1 MAMPENAY
9 GLDNITG
16 ITRQVSLLEAQYDL
30 DGDRSIPP
38 LPTTGDTAT
47 PTPATNTEFPTKP
60 TPPHPTAVRYSRS
73 SRKLYAILIC
83 IEWHSK
89 AFADE
94 TVPHELWNAL
104 FHITLVM
111 AAAKDGR
118 WLLLPPMLASAS
130 VSSIPSKD
138 HQRSNDLNLTT
149 SPLIQPSQVNFPVT
163 GAEVEPTP
171 TATHACMATTHTTGR
186 DMAFGGGVYSGES
199 IIHSGE
205 LEVYSGASASQPH
218 IAEIAAISTTSRDE
232 LDLHITTQAQCCN
245 DTLCSSGRPCSR
257 TVAGALESIGT
268 GTGPISGTMLGMELQ
283 RLPTELLHTI
293 LMHLSCHQSSL
304 LKASCSCRRLY
315 AVGVCIIYSNPHIS
329 TPLSLARFVH
339 ILGAATPVLPGR
351 WSDLHS
357 GTEATTNT
365 IHRQRVQD
373 NLWTHSHVPM
383 HASMVKKITF
393 EPGLRGSLGTHS
405 TTPHMAEMDTIRI
418 AHSSVFRYLV
428 HAQGLEASS
437 SMADMP
443 HSPHTDPQS
452 SLHGHAEIHGQP
464 SIPIQQSTSPVADP
478 IFYSLSAL
486 CAHLTEMEEHGA
498 PHSSITQEYI
508 SMIRNNPTTEGL
520 SWHRIPSTSLVLTL
534 LLQACR
540 QWVYHT
546 PEWRGFGMSVDKAYT
561 VVMYL
566 LKMMETSQAVLRA
579 NGVGSRVIRSV
590 RHLLRSRCRVALGLM
605 SKVLLLQVQF
615 ITMSAQRLLDCY
627 CLIYYR
633 ALGISQSLSVTHL
646 VAIMRGQGEHHLMGH
661 VGGVE
666 EDMSDEDSHLRTDA
680 VVERVV
686 FPFSDTSG
694 SSIELSDQGDNT
706 ADEDYASIQMIPLLA
721 QVDPILSDVGHGLVE
736 TALMDTVD
744 TGIDSNAI
752 SGPIAPLDDE
762 VDLGE
767 TNTDVDVA
775 VEDYASSLRNDGEHS
790 QDNHDEHGSQNNWN
804 YDRYKRD
811 TTPSVM
817 NIQAANKIH
826 RTIAALF
833 QRQVS
838 VNTSAPAAEWLS
850 TLRDAVRVFP
860 PTSTHGDMDEMLRQ
874 LSNIEFELLK
884 PGGLEIARWVV
895 WLKEIEIWNVTSR
908 QMDPVKDLLRH
919 SMAKIDTLRSVQ
931 FTAAAMLVLL

>member
-47 PTPATNTEFPTKP
+47 PTPATNTEFPLSQHRP
-60 TPPHPTAVRYSRS
+60 TPQ
-73 SRKLYAILIC
+73 LYATPDHP
-83 IEWHSK
+83 ESS
-89 AFADE
+89 
-94 TVPHELWNAL
+94 
-104 FHITLVM
+104 
-111 AAAKDGR
+111 AKDGR

-579 NGVGSRVIRSV
+579 NGVGSRVIRS
-590 RHLLRSRCRVALGLM
+590 
-605 SKVLLLQVQF
+605 
-615 ITMSAQRLLDCY
+615 
-627 CLIYYR
+627 
-633 ALGISQSLSVTHL
+633 
-646 VAIMRGQGEHHLMGH
+646 GEHHLMGH

-931 FTAAAMLVLL
+931 REYELNFMD

>member
-171 TATHACMATTHTTGR
+171 TATHA
-186 DMAFGGGVYSGES
+186 S
-199 IIHSGE
+199 
-205 LEVYSGASASQPH
+205 
-218 IAEIAAISTTSRDE
+218 EIAAISTTSRDE

-268 GTGPISGTMLGMELQ
+268 GTGPISGTMLA
-283 RLPTELLHTI
+283 T
-293 LMHLSCHQSSL
+293 
-304 LKASCSCRRLY
+304 
-315 AVGVCIIYSNPHIS
+315 HIS

-393 EPGLRGSLGTHS
+393 EPGLRGSL
-405 TTPHMAEMDTIRI
+405 
-418 AHSSVFRYLV
+418 
-428 HAQGLEASS
+428 
-437 SMADMP
+437 
-443 HSPHTDPQS
+443 DPQS

-579 NGVGSRVIRSV
+579 NGVR
-590 RHLLRSRCRVALGLM
+590 
-605 SKVLLLQVQF
+605 
-615 ITMSAQRLLDCY
+615 
-627 CLIYYR
+627 
-633 ALGISQSLSVTHL
+633 
-646 VAIMRGQGEHHLMGH
+646 GEHHLMGH

-775 VEDYASSLRNDGEHS
+775 VEDYASSL
-790 QDNHDEHGSQNNWN
+790 
-804 YDRYKRD
+804 
-811 TTPSVM
+811 
-817 NIQAANKIH
+817 QASLCQYERASC
-826 RTIAALF
+826 RVAL
-833 QRQVS
+833 
-838 VNTSAPAAEWLS
+838 

-884 PGGLEIARWVV
+884 PGGLEIAGWCGLKKSRSGMSLVGRWIQSKIYYVIV
-895 WLKEIEIWNVTSR
+895 WQKSIR
-908 QMDPVKDLLRH
+908 
-919 SMAKIDTLRSVQ
+919 
-931 FTAAAMLVLL
+931 